1 MEGKILF
8 SRLVPKD
15 ETRKKNGTPI
25 AIGGGSKVVLNDKFL
40 LLIIETILKKRHT
53 IVTKST
59 RVVLTEI

>member
-8 SRLVPKD
+8 YRLVPKD
-15 ETRKKNGTPI
+15 ETRKKNRTPI
-25 AIGGGSKVVLNDKFL
+25 AIGGGSKAVMNDEFL